1 MYYEGKHILFEQFPP
16 VPPIPAQHY
25 PYVPGHNDSIRVK
38 NMTENRGNIFIS
50 RCPWW
55 FPKSLILIESEWEYE
70 VWDGAQAMQS
80 PTYRTTIIVITRCY
94 THAYWIIGPLIG
106 WRVSPRASDWPV
118 PGLTWSELESLGHRV
133 SLLLSAQYF
142 LTIITSS
149 IETFL
154 RAPGHV
160 PLLPILSRV
169 LCWLH
174 HWVSPNRF
182 TTRSN
187 L

>member
-1 MYYEGKHILFEQFPP
+1 MFISLFTLFFLLKKSLKRSIEL
-16 VPPIPAQHY
+16 V
-25 PYVPGHNDSIRVK
+25 YVPGHNDSIRVK

-106 WRVSPRASDWPV
+106 WQVSPGPLIGHRASHWP
-118 PGLTWSELESLGHRV
+118 PGLKWFALESLGHRV
-133 SLLLSAQYF
+133 SLAQYF

-160 PLLPILSRV
+160 PLNSSSS

-182 TTRSN
+182 TTKSN
-187 L
+187 V

>member
-1 MYYEGKHILFEQFPP
+1 MNPMRISFENFLRRSLSFWVRKHPGSGWAGVSWGWLLEEAGDVWPSRGLSSLSSLLDRVTPRAQSEYNTPSAHYML
-16 VPPIPAQHY
+16 IPDPCSASSRALS
-25 PYVPGHNDSIRVK
+25 VISLV
-38 NMTENRGNIFIS
+38 TFIA
-50 RCPWW
+50 R
-55 FPKSLILIESEWEYE
+55 
-70 VWDGAQAMQS
+70 
-80 PTYRTTIIVITRCY
+80 
-94 THAYWIIGPLIG
+94 GPLIG
-106 WRVSPRASDWPV
+106 WWVSPRASDWPV

-160 PLLPILSRV
+160 PLNSSSS

-182 TTRSN
+182 TTKSN
-187 L
+187 V